1 MRMSTSLPGNVVP
14 FRRMNSFSTSSKPDQ
29 KSLMEA
35 VYNAGS
41 LPIPAADQDT
51 KVLASRL
58 QVFGFVVI
66 DEVQSDGSA
75 RRLRPSEAI
84 LAHTARPWRI
94 SKPSVD
100 WDRSIRVPAS
110 DRSLFDPVA

>member
-1 MRMSTSLPGNVVP
+1 MRISTEASSNVVP
-14 FRRMNSFSTSSKPDQ
+14 FRRAKPFAPSKPDQ
-29 KSLMEA
+29 KTLMDA
-35 VYNAGS
+35 VYTAGS
-41 LPIPAADQDT
+41 LPVPAADEDT

-66 DEVQSDGSA
+66 DEVRPDGSA

-84 LAHTARPWRI
+84 LAETHRPWRV

-100 WDRSIRVPAS
+100 WQRSIRVPAA
-110 DRSLFDPVA
+110 DLSLFDPVA